1 MMKHK
6 CSYTYSWRVITNM
19 LIVGAT
25 ETHFKL
31 KKIFTI
37 ESNLAKELIIS
48 EVSTKA
54 CCANR
59 AHVHLRVLN
68 LSEDTNESK

>member
-6 CSYTYSWRVITNM
+6 CSYTYSWPVITNM

-31 KKIFTI
+31 KKIITI
-37 ESNLAKELIIS
+37 ESNLAKELILL
-48 EVSTKA
+48 
-54 CCANR
+54 
-59 AHVHLRVLN
+59 HYLRSDNKGMLCQ
-68 LSEDTNESK
+68 